1 MPSCPSKS
9 SLHLEGPCPNT
20 RCYNYVPTLD
30 YCCLPLHGSI
40 YGKSPSDI
48 LASLYGKSYKM
59 TVALSIKASRIAY
72 ALKGLE
78 HRPSRDISPFEG
90 TWCSRVVSAG
100 PVDPRLHW
108 TELTKQNEGKKFT
121 DRMLQVLNTMEVHEY
136 SLAEVLT
143 SYKSTFRTLDFAAFA
158 LQDTDAESVEQLI
171 RSLRWT

>member
-1 MPSCPSKS
+1 MPLCPAKS
-9 SLHLEGPCPNT
+9 GLVLDGPCLNT

-40 YGKSPSDI
+40 YRKSPSDI

-59 TVALSIKASRIAY
+59 TVALSIKASRVAY

-78 HRPSRDISPFEG
+78 HRPNRDVSPFEG
-90 TWCSRVVSAG
+90 TWCSRVSNAG

-108 TELTKQNEGKKFT
+108 TELTKQNEGKKFA
-121 DRMLQVLNTMEVHEY
+121 DRMLQVLNTMEVHDY
-136 SLAEVLT
+136 SLAEVLN
-143 SYKSTFRTLDFAAFA
+143 SYKSTFSAIDFAAFA
-158 LQDTDAESVEQLI
+158 LQEADAESVEQLI

>member
-1 MPSCPSKS
+1 MPSCPAKS
-9 SLHLEGPCPNT
+9 GLVLDGPCLNT

-40 YGKSPSDI
+40 YRKSPSDI

-59 TVALSIKASRIAY
+59 TVALSIKASRVAY

-78 HRPSRDISPFEG
+78 HRPNRDVSPFEG
-90 TWCSRVVSAG
+90 TWCSRVSNAG

-108 TELTKQNEGKKFT
+108 TELTKQNEGKKFA
-121 DRMLQVLNTMEVHEY
+121 DRMLQVLNTMEVHDY
-136 SLAEVLT
+136 SLAEVLN
-143 SYKSTFRTLDFAAFA
+143 SYKSTFSAIDFAAFA
-158 LQDTDAESVEQLI
+158 LQEADAESVEQLI